1 MCRITAAGKEAAVAR
16 FLQEFPQ
23 ALRSG
28 RGHPA
33 LRGCDDVTWA
43 DFPGCS
49 AGVPALLGSLLD
61 PDAASEAERVLCN
74 VLMDGVFT
82 LGPAVPAAL
91 PFLLRLAADP
101 AVPVRTELVE
111 VLLVV
116 AELSHS
122 VDGGSEQ
129 AIRFLGSDRDH
140 PERAR
145 CRAVFSEHAELV
157 RGLLDDRTLPD
168 GLIPPDERAS
178 LLKAAMP

>member
-1 MCRITAAGKEAAVAR
+1 MCRITAVGKEAAVAR

-23 ALRSG
+23 APQSG
-28 RGHPA
+28 RDHPA
-33 LRGCDDVTWA
+33 LRGCGDIAWA
-43 DFPGCS
+43 DFPGCPT
-49 AGVPALLGSLLD
+49 GVAALIRGLLD
-61 PDAASEAERVLCN
+61 PAAASEARRVLCN
-74 VLMDGVFT
+74 VLMDGVFRM
-82 LGPAVPAAL
+82 GPAMPTAM

-116 AELSHS
+116 AELSHP

-145 CRAVFSEHAELV
+145 CRDVFAEHAALV

-168 GLIPPDERAS
+168 GLVPPDERAS
-178 LLKAAMP
+178 LLKAATP

>member
-16 FLQEFPQ
+16 FLREFPE
-23 ALRSG
+23 APRTG
-28 RGHPA
+28 RDHPA
-33 LRGCDDVTWA
+33 LRGCEEIAWA
-43 DFPGCS
+43 DFPGCP
-49 AGVPALLGSLLD
+49 AGVPALLRSLLD
-61 PDAASEAERVLCN
+61 PTAAAEAERVLCA
-74 VLMDGVFT
+74 VLMDSAFT
-82 LGPAVPAAL
+82 LGPAMPAAL

-101 AVPVRTELVE
+101 AVSVRTELVE
-111 VLLVV
+111 VLFVV
-116 AELSHS
+116 AELSHP
-122 VDGGSEQ
+122 VDGCSEQ

-178 LLKAAMP
+178 LLKATG